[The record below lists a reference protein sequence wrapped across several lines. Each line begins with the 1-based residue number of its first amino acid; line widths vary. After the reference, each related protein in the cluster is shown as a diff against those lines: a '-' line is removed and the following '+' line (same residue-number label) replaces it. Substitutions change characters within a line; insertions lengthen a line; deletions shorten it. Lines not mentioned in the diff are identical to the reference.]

1 MPIAKQRLTR
11 INSSTKE
18 KITVQGME
26 IVTST
31 LYISVTEKSAIN
43 AKRSSRYNLHR
54 SAMNLE
60 IVNK

>member
-1 MPIAKQRLTR
+1 MQCSMPIAKQRLTR

-43 AKRSSRYNLHR
+43 TIKDQAD
-54 SAMNLE
+54 
-60 IVNK
+60 ITCICQQ